1 MFQKYLNASLRLI
14 KNLYL
19 IYPYLGSLGL
29 LNWLPDAAYLKG
41 CFRAKMGYKL
51 NLKNPQTFNEKL
63 QWLKLYDR
71 NPAYTQMVDKYA
83 VREYIKN
90 TIGEE
95 YLIPLLGVWDSF
107 DEIDFDELPN
117 QFVLKTNHD
126 SGTVVICKDKKTF
139 DVNATR
145 EKINKRIDYNYYH
158 LWREWPY
165 KNVKPKIIAEKCMSS
180 PGADDL
186 TDYKFMCFNG
196 EVKCEFTC
204 TNRRSME
211 GLNVTFFDTDWNVL
225 PFERHYPADKNEIEK
240 PAMFSEM
247 LSLSEVIA
255 KDLKCS
261 FVRMDFYEIEG
272 KIYFGEFTLYPGT
285 GMEEFTPIEW
295 DYTLGS
301 WITLPE
307 KK

>member
-14 KNLYL
+14 KNPYL

-41 CFRAKMGYKL
+41 CFRAHMGYKL
-51 NLKNPQTFNEKL
+51 DLENPKTFNEKL

-126 SGTVVICKDKKTF
+126 SGTVVICKDKK
-139 DVNATR
+139 N
-145 EKINKRIDYNYYH
+145 I
-158 LWREWPY
+158 
-165 KNVKPKIIAEKCMSS
+165 
-180 PGADDL
+180 
-186 TDYKFMCFNG
+186 
-196 EVKCEFTC
+196 
-204 TNRRSME
+204 
-211 GLNVTFFDTDWNVL
+211 
-225 PFERHYPADKNEIEK
+225 
-240 PAMFSEM
+240 
-247 LSLSEVIA
+247 
-255 KDLKCS
+255 
-261 FVRMDFYEIEG
+261 
-272 KIYFGEFTLYPGT
+272 
-285 GMEEFTPIEW
+285 
-295 DYTLGS
+295 
-301 WITLPE
+301 
-307 KK
+307 

>member
-14 KNLYL
+14 KNPYL

-63 QWLKLYDR
+63 QWLILYDR

-139 DVNATR
+139 DV
-145 EKINKRIDYNYYH
+145 IGDGLLDLSIGKRIY
-158 LWREWPY
+158 
-165 KNVKPKIIAEKCMSS
+165 
-180 PGADDL
+180 
-186 TDYKFMCFNG
+186 F
-196 EVKCEFTC
+196 
-204 TNRRSME
+204 
-211 GLNVTFFDTDWNVL
+211 
-225 PFERHYPADKNEIEK
+225 PFA
-240 PAMFSEM
+240 
-247 LSLSEVIA
+247 V
-255 KDLKCS
+255 
-261 FVRMDFYEIEG
+261 G
-272 KIYFGEFTLYPGT
+272 K
-285 GMEEFTPIEW
+285 
-295 DYTLGS
+295 
-301 WITLPE
+301 
-307 KK
+307 